1 MWIQY
6 ASDGEYTA
14 LMELHELIENF
25 DLTNAWHNSFS
36 GDQSHKEDMRRELEE
51 RGWYTGYHDFGH
63 YIVLNLDK
71 LQLTSRLQP
80 YESREALEELQARK
94 RMDYQ
99 DMQEAMKDEEALDQ
113 LQAERS
119 FKRGRT

>member
-14 LMELHELIENF
+14 LMQSCDLVERF
-25 DLTNAWHNSFS
+25 DLTNAWHDVSAS
-36 GDQSHKEDMRRELEE
+36 DMYRELEE
-51 RGWYTGYHDFGH
+51 RGWFIGYHDCGH

-80 YESREALEELQARK
+80 DDYHEAMQELAARK
-94 RMDYQ
+94 RMDQQ
-99 DMQEAMKDEEALDQ
+99 DMQAEGERDE
-113 LQAERS
+113 
-119 FKRGRT
+119 